1 MEQRNIEARSL
12 SQRNIHHLFH
22 YVPTETGRKLWTG
35 VTLDGYMDIGW
46 IGWLLF
52 FACVYG
58 NRNGV
63 KSHQELFGGHLFF
76 TSRYDDLC

>member
-46 IGWLLF
+46 LLC

-63 KSHQELFGGHLFF
+63 KSRQELFGGAFVF
-76 TSRYDDLC
+76 YIKV